1 MNESFFKSMVSF
13 TPEIPSYF
21 ALYFLQ
27 KVKLQSLKSA
37 PQKKDDKAVS
47 DTLTLLS
54 ILGWMGYLII
64 VQG

>member
-37 PQKKDDKAVS
+37 PQKKMTKQFQ
-47 DTLTLLS
+47 
-54 ILGWMGYLII
+54 ILWLF
-64 VQG
+64 